1 MSVFR
6 VEKTKNYTV
15 MSNYHLRDTS
25 LSYKARGILSTILS
39 LPDNWDY
46 TLAGL
51 AKIANDGAASVRA
64 GIVELE
70 KAGYITRSQGRNE
83 KGIFGKNIY
92 NVYEIPQKVR

>member
-15 MSNYHLRDTS
+15 MSNYHLKDTS

-46 TLAGL
+46 TLTGL
-51 AKIANDGAASVRA
+51 AAISKDGVASVRA
-64 GIVELE
+64 GINELE
-70 KAGYITRSQGRNE
+70 AAGYIVRIQSRDS
-83 KGIFGKNIY
+83 KGL
-92 NVYEIPQKVR
+92 